1 MSPGSPQYAPP
12 VFLHRLAHTLL
23 VGEDGVADSPRAC
36 AQFRSDRLLV
46 LAECGFQHLAG
57 TLLLRFRFLRS

>member
-1 MSPGSPQYAPP
+1 MSARQSAVRSAG
-12 VFLHRLAHTLL
+12 FLHRLAHTLL

-57 TLLLRFRFLRS
+57 TLLLRFRLLL